1 MSLELITAVAIGI
14 GLAASTGFRVFVPML
29 VAAVAA
35 KAGFM
40 PLNESFQWLSSWTAI
55 AIFGTATVVE
65 IIAYYI
71 PVVDNLLD
79 TVATPLAV
87 VAGTLLLTSVLPI
100 DSELMRWITGAAIG
114 GGSAA
119 VVQSGSALT
128 RLTSTKLTAG
138 VGNPVVATVENVA
151 ATGTSILSLIIP
163 FFIVAIFLL
172 LVIFIFTRLRK
183 KLRRDKLRSEQ
194 NRSEQ
199 VRSEQ
204 VRSQQNNSRE
214 TR

>member
-1 MSLELITAVAIGI
+1 MNAELITAVAIGI
-14 GLAASTGFRVFVPML
+14 GLAASAGFRVFVPLL
-29 VAAVAA
+29 VAAIAA
-35 KAGFM
+35 KTGFL
-40 PLNESFQWLSSWTAI
+40 PLNESFQWLSSWTALVI
-55 AIFGTATVVE
+55 LGTATVVE
-65 IIAYYI
+65 IMAYYI

-79 TVATPLAV
+79 TIATPLAV

-100 DSELMRWITGAAIG
+100 DSELMRWITGAAFG

-151 ATGTSILSLIIP
+151 ATGTSILSLVIP

-172 LVIFIFTRLRK
+172 LIIFILSRVRR
-183 KLRRDKLRSEQ
+183 KLRRD
-194 NRSEQ
+194 
-199 VRSEQ
+199 
-204 VRSQQNNSRE
+204 RE
-214 TR
+214 AKTM

>member
-1 MSLELITAVAIGI
+1 MNTELITAVAIGI
-14 GLAASTGFRVFVPML
+14 GLAASAGFRVFVPML
-29 VAAVAA
+29 VAAIAA
-35 KAGFM
+35 KTGVL

-55 AIFGTATVVE
+55 AILGTATVVE
-65 IIAYYI
+65 ILAYYI

-79 TVATPLAV
+79 TISTPLAIG
-87 VAGTLLLTSVLPI
+87 AGTLLLTSVLPI

-138 VGNPVVATVENVA
+138 IGNPVVATIENVA

-163 FFIVAIFLL
+163 FFILALFLL
-172 LVIFIFTRLRK
+172 LTILIFTGVRRRLR
-183 KLRRDKLRSEQ
+183 RRAVMTADKT
-194 NRSEQ
+194 N
-199 VRSEQ
+199 
-204 VRSQQNNSRE
+204 
-214 TR
+214 

>member
-1 MSLELITAVAIGI
+1 MNAELITAVAIGI

-29 VAAVAA
+29 VAAIAA
-35 KAGFM
+35 RTGVL
-40 PLNESFQWLSSWTAI
+40 PLNDSFQWLSSWTSI
-55 AIFGTATVVE
+55 AILATATVVE

-79 TVATPLAV
+79 TIATPLAV

-100 DSELMRWITGAAIG
+100 DSEMMKWITGAAVG

-119 VVQSGSALT
+119 VVQAGSALT

-138 VGNPVVATVENVA
+138 LGNPLVATVENVA

-163 FFIVAIFLL
+163 YFIIAVFLL
-172 LVIFIFTRLRK
+172 LIIFVFTRIRRK
-183 KLRRDKLRSEQ
+183 LHHNKIRK
-194 NRSEQ
+194 
-199 VRSEQ
+199 
-204 VRSQQNNSRE
+204 QQ
-214 TR
+214 

>member
-1 MSLELITAVAIGI
+1 MSTELITAVAIGI

-29 VAAVAA
+29 VAAIAA
-35 KAGFM
+35 KAGLL
-40 PLNESFQWLSSWTAI
+40 PLNESFQWLASWTSI
-55 AIFGTATVVE
+55 AILATATVVE
-65 IIAYYI
+65 ILAYYI

-100 DSELMRWITGAAIG
+100 DSELMRWITGAAFG

-172 LVIFIFTRLRK
+172 LIIFIFTRVRRKLRK
-183 KLRRDKLRSEQ
+183 DQMRRTQ
-194 NRSEQ
+194 
-199 VRSEQ
+199 
-204 VRSQQNNSRE
+204 
-214 TR
+214 

>member
-1 MSLELITAVAIGI
+1 MSTELITAVAIGI

-35 KAGFM
+35 KAGFL
-40 PLNESFQWLSSWTAI
+40 PLNESFMWLASLTSIVILA
-55 AIFGTATVVE
+55 TATLVE

-79 TVATPLAV
+79 TIATPLAV

-100 DSELMRWITGAAIG
+100 DSELMRWITGAAVG

-138 VGNPVVATVENVA
+138 IGNPVVATVENVA
-151 ATGTSILSLIIP
+151 ATGTSLLSLVIP
-163 FFIVAIFLL
+163 FFVIALFLL
-172 LVIFIFTRLRK
+172 LVVFVFTRIRRKLRK
-183 KLRRDKLRSEQ
+183 NHMQKEAITDLYDKD
-194 NRSEQ
+194 
-199 VRSEQ
+199 
-204 VRSQQNNSRE
+204 
-214 TR
+214 

>member
-1 MSLELITAVAIGI
+1 MNTELITALAIGI
-14 GLAASTGFRVFVPML
+14 GLAASAGFRVFVPML
-29 VAAVAA
+29 VAAIAA
-35 KAGFM
+35 KTGVL

-55 AIFGTATVVE
+55 AILGTATVVE
-65 IIAYYI
+65 ILAYYI

-79 TVATPLAV
+79 TISTPLAIG
-87 VAGTLLLTSVLPI
+87 AGTLLLTSVLPI

-138 VGNPVVATVENVA
+138 IGNSVVATIENVA

-163 FFIVAIFLL
+163 FFILALFLL
-172 LVIFIFTRLRK
+172 LTILIFTGVRRRLR
-183 KLRRDKLRSEQ
+183 RRAVMTADK
-194 NRSEQ
+194 
-199 VRSEQ
+199 
-204 VRSQQNNSRE
+204 
-214 TR
+214 TK

>member
-1 MSLELITAVAIGI
+1 MSAELITAVAIGI
-14 GLAASTGFRVFVPML
+14 GLAASAGFRVFVPLL

-35 KAGFM
+35 KAGIL
-40 PLNESFQWLSSWTAI
+40 PLNESFQWLSSWTSI
-55 AIFGTATVVE
+55 IILGTATVVE
-65 IIAYYI
+65 ILAYYI
-71 PVVDNLLD
+71 PFVDNLLD

-100 DSELMRWITGAAIG
+100 DSELMRWITGAAVG

-151 ATGTSILSLIIP
+151 ATGTSILSLVIP

-172 LVIFIFTRLRK
+172 LIIFIFTRVRRKLRK
-183 KLRRDKLRSEQ
+183 ERTTKTQ
-194 NRSEQ
+194 
-199 VRSEQ
+199 
-204 VRSQQNNSRE
+204 
-214 TR
+214 

>member
-1 MSLELITAVAIGI
+1 MSTELITAVAIGI

-29 VAAVAA
+29 VAAIAA
-35 KAGFM
+35 KAGIL
-40 PLNESFQWLSSWTAI
+40 PLNESFMWLASWSSIVILA
-55 AIFGTATVVE
+55 TATLVE

-100 DSELMRWITGAAIG
+100 DSELMRWITGAAVG

-138 VGNPVVATVENVA
+138 LGNPVVATVENVA
-151 ATGTSILSLIIP
+151 ATGTSLLSLVIP
-163 FFIVAIFLL
+163 FFVIAAFLL
-172 LVIFIFTRLRK
+172 MIVFIFTRIRRKLRK
-183 KLRRDKLRSEQ
+183 NHLQNENSADIYDKD
-194 NRSEQ
+194 
-199 VRSEQ
+199 
-204 VRSQQNNSRE
+204 
-214 TR
+214 